1 MSLASPTLVRPILQ
15 VESKFLSI
23 PSEFS
28 FEGVVTELRGNGFE
42 PLINKAK
49 EKIFE
54 LFGLIPL
61 RPEPTKSGLKF
72 YGGSIAVSNP
82 ERRLFEGDIC
92 LSDQGNTVF
101 YCGTFFSAE
110 EKGMILEVGA
120 IGDSGQLDGFSRF
133 SGAVENSLRTAG
145 IPCKWHT
152 VVYNSPTFIE
162 LQKSTEIKFLV
173 GNQVSAED
181 LSLAAVL
188 EDNRLR
194 GLALLIKSSGGILLP
209 DLLKKGGLEPH
220 EVNAMLE
227 PLTKAALVNREHVII
242 CKKSLNQINRV
253 NSMESLTKLLELDV
267 RCSCGGPIS
276 QERIEDLYTPTP
288 KLQKM
293 LDQSFWMSVWLV
305 RTLIATGICSDRII
319 LNLHE
324 GPEEIDAFVD
334 ARGKLALFELKD
346 REFSMGDAYP
356 FGARV
361 ALYKPDYAFIV
372 SSRGIAPEVRDH
384 FKKMKL
390 SCELLYVDK
399 LPQFQPTVE
408 ELLAQLHRKEAVQ
421 VLSQFNRLRNIEIPF
436 SEIFGKRLGV
446 TEIKPEKSGLSDV
459 IYRYYD
465 TWFTDKS

>member
-1 MSLASPTLVRPILQ
+1 L
-15 VESKFLSI
+15 
-23 PSEFS
+23 
-28 FEGVVTELRGNGFE
+28 E

-49 EKIFE
+49 EKLLE
-54 LFGLIPL
+54 LFGLTPSA
-61 RPEPTKSGLKF
+61 PGSKKTGTAF
-72 YGGSIAVSNP
+72 YGGAVTVSNQ
-82 ERRLFEGDIC
+82 EKRMSEGDIC
-92 LSDQGNTVF
+92 LSERGNAIF
-101 YCGTFFSAE
+101 YCGTFLSAE
-110 EKGMILEVGA
+110 EKGMILEIGAVGY
-120 IGDSGQLDGFSRF
+120 SGQLDGFSQF
-133 SGAVENSLRTAG
+133 SDAIENSLRAAG
-145 IPCKWHT
+145 IACKWHS
-152 VVYNSPTFIE
+152 VAYNSPNFIE
-162 LQKSTEIKFLV
+162 LQKNTEIKFLI
-173 GNQVSAED
+173 GNQISAED
-181 LSLAAVL
+181 LSLATVV
-188 EDNRLR
+188 EDLRSR

-293 LDQSFWMSVWLV
+293 LNQSFWMSVWLV
-305 RTLIATGICSDRII
+305 RTLVATGISSDRII

-390 SCELLYVDK
+390 SCELFYVDM
-399 LPQFQPTVE
+399 LPQLQPTVE

-436 SEIFGKRLGV
+436 SEIFGKRLGI
-446 TEIKPEKSGLSDV
+446 TEIKPDKSGLSEA